1 MKLHDLRVMCG
12 DGEGYIRLT
21 VPHRTSNGYT
31 VRLLGTAGPRGV
43 VEGVTTDGHSEVR
56 FHKRVMIRWIDQQEK
71 MGRHEVRF

>member
-43 VEGVTTDGHSEVR
+43 VERVTTDGQSVVR
-56 FHKRVMIRWIDQQEK
+56 FRQRVVLRWIDQQEK